1 MGDGIDH
8 DLPWGW
14 WLRAHGGKLQDEHG
28 RLWSSVRDAF
38 WQGRLGFPAVHFAPE
53 QHELLLRTLLALR
66 RRWLS
71 GAESRHD
78 LFNGDMMIWR
88 FYMCWLA
95 SIGML
100 DMTVGREALEAPLSA
115 EGRAVLLMLQATR
128 EPEWEQIPIDQLLDA
143 VVYSR
148 NEEQDERERRLVAF
162 ERETQLRRHQF
173 ARERVGRSHVITL
186 TSVAV
191 DARMPT
197 RRVTWSQA
205 FVDPNTRDDLY
216 AWLAERVDCWE
227 SWGEMAYRKGADAFS
242 SHLLSVVIGSRGI
255 LA

>member
-28 RLWSSVRDAF
+28 RLWLSVRDAF
-38 WQGRLGFPAVHFAPE
+38 WQGRLCFPEVHFAPE
-53 QHELLLRTLLALR
+53 QQELMLRTLSALR

-71 GAESRHD
+71 GAENRHD

-100 DMTVGREALEAPLSA
+100 ELTVGRSALEAPLSA
-115 EGRAVLLMLQATR
+115 EGRSVLLMLQATR
-128 EPEWEQIPIDQLLDA
+128 DPEWERLPIDELLETVSYA
-143 VVYSR
+143 RSA
-148 NEEQDERERRLVAF
+148 EQDEKERRLVAF
-162 ERETQLRRHQF
+162 EKETSFRRHQF
-173 ARERVGRSHVITL
+173 ARERVGRSYVVTL

-205 FVDPNTRDDLY
+205 FVDPNVRDALY
-216 AWLAERVDCWE
+216 EWLAERVDCWE
-227 SWGEMAYRKGADAFS
+227 TWGGIAYRRGADAFN
-242 SHLLSVVIGSRGI
+242 SHLLSLVIASGNFP
-255 LA
+255 A